1 MKIMS
6 ELLNTVKKVFANQMS
21 TPKASAAFSA
31 QLSALDAPAPG
42 VKKAEIILPVVVAP
56 TPAPVVAPVVIQQ
69 PVAATHTK
77 ELCPHCNQPMPIK
90 PAPVVSDPN
99 DPNMRPIDWTEEQ
112 RTDLPMRTPA
122 RIQYLLKFET
132 MEQTRARIE
141 NDARRYRHQ
150 RALEGLL

>member
-1 MKIMS
+1 MGIMS
-6 ELLNTVKKVFANQMS
+6 DIRTGLKTMFANQMPI
-21 TPKASAAFSA
+21 PKASAAFSA
-31 QLSALDAPAPG
+31 QLSALDVPAPG
-42 VKKAEIILPVVVAP
+42 VKKAEIILPAIVSP
-56 TPAPVVAPVVIQQ
+56 TPAPVVVPVVIQQ

-99 DPNMRPIDWTEEQ
+99 DLNMRPIDWTEEQ